1 MLHNLYDYM
10 RYFPRSDVVAD
21 TWVTQEYSTV
31 TVRVCILCCSKQDV
45 GFLFFHRWQIQSG
58 YLNISNNSAIL
69 YNASSRAF
77 WIEQQ
82 LILVF
87 TGID

>member
-1 MLHNLYDYM
+1 M
-10 RYFPRSDVVAD
+10 VAD

-31 TVRVCILCCSKQDV
+31 TVRVCALCCSKQDV

-58 YLNISNNSAIL
+58 HLSISNNSAIL
-69 YNASSRAF
+69 YNAISWTF
-77 WIEQQ
+77 GIEQQ

-87 TGID
+87 TAID